1 MRHPLIER
9 YGFTLGNVLL
19 GVALLMLLFIDRIW
33 AAYGALAMAAWMVV
47 AGIGM
52 YLVMSE
58 KRSSDLPD

>member
-1 MRHPLIER
+1 MQTNPKFLI
-9 YGFTLGNVLL
+9 GNALL
-19 GVALLMLLFIDRIW
+19 GVALLLLFFIDRLW
-33 AAYGALAMAAWMVV
+33 AYFGSWAMGAWMAV